1 MKSIIFFLFLV
12 SSGMVL
18 ADSNVNPRLAQLETT
33 MNRLQQEQQSLYQQF
48 QMTLELRK
56 IEMPEISSLA
66 TQIPPTVTS
75 VDSRALNYDENVR
88 LQRDRQERIR
98 QYTSDLSRLNSRY
111 SELAEQKQ
119 VLLDQMVQLA
129 QHAVR

>member
-1 MKSIIFFLFLV
+1 MRSIILFLFLV

-18 ADSNVNPRLAQLETT
+18 ADSNVNPRLAQLEAT

>member
-18 ADSNVNPRLAQLETT
+18 ADSNVNPRLAQLEAT

>member
-119 VLLDQMVQLA
+119 MLLDQMVQLT

>member
-1 MKSIIFFLFLV
+1 MRSIIFFLFLV

-18 ADSNVNPRLAQLETT
+18 ADSNVNPRLAQLEAT

-56 IEMPEISSLA
+56 IEMPDASSLA
-66 TQIPPTVTS
+66 TQIPPNLAS

-88 LQRDRQERIR
+88 LQRERQERIR
-98 QYTSDLSRLNSRY
+98 QYTVDLSRLNSRY
-111 SELAEQKQ
+111 AELAEQKQ
-119 VLLDQMVQLA
+119 ILLDQMVQLA
-129 QHAVR
+129 QHAVH

>member
-12 SSGMVL
+12 SSGIVL